1 MDILPTDV
9 GSRVGVLYLP
19 CGQNM
24 AIMHFIINGE
34 FVVPLSRTIPYN
46 DGPIRAVIDV
56 YGATKRV
63 RIIQVYNGETSINK
77 YIFAIIYI
85 ISFCCVLFIAQICLF
100 YLKKLTNRGFFFLN
114 CLMNYRCLKLCTLI
128 YFIDRVLSL
137 EFLLFSA
144 IVFSI
149 PFGVDWLIFSKII

>member
-63 RIIQVYNGETSINK
+63 RIIQVYNGKTNEYGTSYFHYTN
-77 YIFAIIYI
+77 III
-85 ISFCCVLFIAQICLF
+85 IA
-100 YLKKLTNRGFFFLN
+100 
-114 CLMNYRCLKLCTLI
+114 LI
-128 YFIDRVLSL
+128 Y
-137 EFLLFSA
+137 
-144 IVFSI
+144 
-149 PFGVDWLIFSKII
+149 

>member
-63 RIIQVYNGETSINK
+63 RIIQVYNGETFLN
-77 YIFAIIYI
+77 IFSLLLFIL
-85 ISFCCVLFIAQICLF
+85 LFIAHSTNLF
-100 YLKKLTNRGFFFLN
+100 VLFKKPTNRFF
-114 CLMNYRCLKLCTLI
+114 
-128 YFIDRVLSL
+128 
-137 EFLLFSA
+137 
-144 IVFSI
+144 
-149 PFGVDWLIFSKII
+149 